1 MYIGVHS
8 KKLKNI
14 FLLDFKGTN
23 TGLRKKNIANPK
35 RKPLINTKKENK
47 YMKLEATFV
56 IENSIREDQ
65 IEFATESCGDRYSKE
80 STLAEKVRQDVEMLF
95 SELSGQK
102 DFNGVPTK
110 VTIKDVKVYFDDG
123 VVYSEDKRNTSVP
136 RGSMFNENS
145 V

>member
-1 MYIGVHS
+1 
-8 KKLKNI
+8 
-14 FLLDFKGTN
+14 
-23 TGLRKKNIANPK
+23 
-35 RKPLINTKKENK
+35 
-47 YMKLEATFV
+47 MKLEATFV

-65 IEFATESCGDRYSKE
+65 IEFATENCGDRYSKE

-102 DFNGVPTK
+102 DFNGVPAK

-123 VVYSEDKRNTSVP
+123 VVYSEDKRNTSVS
-136 RGSMFNENS
+136 RRSMHDENS